1 MAKKPRMGSD
11 PFQKKD
17 PLDWIGK
24 TGDEMVEDTASKPS
38 PQSKRDKLSKHGNPG
53 NSAPQSLPGN
63 SGNTSKHELPDPP
76 STPDNPRKPSKSPR
90 GSTTSKG
97 LRPGW
102 TRATFIVREE
112 TVQQLKA
119 VAYWDRKE
127 LKRVVDEAFRDYLE
141 NRDVE
146 PIPSDDGPKG

>member
-24 TGDEMVEDTASKPS
+24 TGGETAEEPASKPS
-38 PQSKRDKLSKHGNPG
+38 PQSNLDTPSKPCNPS
-53 NSAPQSLPGN
+53 NQAPQS
-63 SGNTSKHELPDPP
+63 PP
-76 STPDNPRKPSKSPR
+76 SKPSKQDLPNPQSIPNNSTKQSKSR

-112 TVQQLKA
+112 TVQRLRA

-127 LKRVVDEAFRDYLE
+127 LKRVVDEAFRGYLAD
-141 NRDVE
+141 RKVAL
-146 PIPSDDGPKG
+146 IPEDPQT

>member
-17 PLDWIGK
+17 PLDWIAK
-24 TGDEMVEDTASKPS
+24 TGDETAGETASKQGPRS
-38 PQSKRDKLSKHGNPG
+38 NLDNQSKPGKSSKPVPQNP
-53 NSAPQSLPGN
+53 PGKP
-63 SGNTSKHELPDPP
+63 SKSRKQELPDPP
-76 STPDNPRKPSKSPR
+76 SPPENPRKQPKPTR

-119 VAYWDRKE
+119 VAYWDRKD
-127 LKRVVDEAFRDYLE
+127 LKRVVDEAFTSYLDGRE
-141 NRDVE
+141 VN
-146 PIPSDDGPKG
+146 PIPSD

>member
-1 MAKKPRMGSD
+1 MATKRRMGSD

-17 PLDWIGK
+17 PLGWIAGGQAEEAGQAEGVLSPPGPPSNPERPSK
-24 TGDEMVEDTASKPS
+24 ASNPSKHDLPTPPSRPNNPGIPSKP
-38 PQSKRDKLSKHGNPG
+38 
-53 NSAPQSLPGN
+53 
-63 SGNTSKHELPDPP
+63 
-76 STPDNPRKPSKSPR
+76 PR

-127 LKRVVDEAFRDYLE
+127 LKRVVEEAFAQYLA
-141 NRDVE
+141 DKDMP
-146 PIPSDDGPKG
+146 PIPVDE

>member
-1 MAKKPRMGSD
+1 MARKPRMGSD

-17 PLDWIGK
+17 PLGWISGAQAEETEQTEGVFSPPSQPSNPEKPSKPDKPSTQGGLSK
-24 TGDEMVEDTASKPS
+24 TGKP
-38 PQSKRDKLSKHGNPG
+38 SKRDLPSSPG
-53 NSAPQSLPGN
+53 SSD
-63 SGNTSKHELPDPP
+63 HP
-76 STPDNPRKPSKSPR
+76 STPARPPR

-102 TRATFIVREE
+102 TRATFIVKEE

-127 LKRVVDEAFRDYLE
+127 LKRVVEEAFGQYLAGK
-141 NRDVE
+141 DVP
-146 PIPSDDGPKG
+146 PIPEDAAE

>member
-1 MAKKPRMGSD
+1 MANKPRMGSD

-17 PLDWIGK
+17 PLGWIGGDSTEKAGRQEGVQSQSGNPEKPSKQGKHSPQGPPSK
-24 TGDEMVEDTASKPS
+24 TGNPSKHDLPS
-38 PQSKRDKLSKHGNPG
+38 PPSS
-53 NSAPQSLPGN
+53 
-63 SGNTSKHELPDPP
+63 PDNP
-76 STPDNPRKPSKSPR
+76 STPVTPLK

-127 LKRVVDEAFRDYLE
+127 LKRVVEEAFRTYLGGRE
-141 NRDVE
+141 VK
-146 PIPSDDGPKG
+146 PIPEESEP

>member
-24 TGDEMVEDTASKPS
+24 TDDEATGETVGKPS
-38 PQSKRDKLSKHGNPG
+38 PRSNLEKPSKPGKSSKQ
-53 NSAPQSLPGN
+53 APQSQPGKP
-63 SGNTSKHELPDPP
+63 SKSSKQELPDPP
-76 STPDNPRKPSKSPR
+76 STRDNPRKQSKPSGR
-90 GSTTSKG
+90 STTSKG

-127 LKRVVDEAFRDYLE
+127 LKRVVDEAFRSYLDGRE
-141 NRDVE
+141 VN
-146 PIPSDDGPKG
+146 PIPSD